1 MFIACPAAPMRLR
14 NNWLALK
21 TTCLCFPDKRPLAI
35 VQLPALW
42 NEAAVKEP
50 QKTKQKQKKKTL
62 WGLRCWS
69 DFCFGQERLF
79 NSLMCLQFA
88 WITAEVENET
98 IPVWSPCLA
107 GLVFRCLPFPLQL
120 RFLFI
125 LCFFSFL
132 SVFSSFAPLSWH
144 FPPRSCARVSSFPP
158 SRWPVTTWLSLPR
171 LC

>member
-1 MFIACPAAPMRLR
+1 MFTACPAAPMRLR
-14 NNWLALK
+14 NNWLVLK
-21 TTCLCFPDKRPLAI
+21 TTCLCFPDKRPVAI

-50 QKTKQKQKKKTL
+50 QKKTKKKTL

-69 DFCFGQERLF
+69 NFCFGQKRLF

-98 IPVWSPCLA
+98 IPVWSLCLA
-107 GLVFRCLPFPLQL
+107 RRVFRCLPFPLQL

-125 LCFFSFL
+125 LCYFL
-132 SVFSSFAPLSWH
+132 CFRPSLRFLGTSRLVLAL
-144 FPPRSCARVSSFPP
+144 RSRVSPP
-158 SRWPVTTWLSLPR
+158 SCWPVTTWLSRPH